1 MSLNFFLAFLLAS
14 SIVQSQELS
23 PKKIFL
29 LAGQSNMV
37 GEGGVNNNTWDM
49 KIPPESNPSPFILR
63 LNSNKTWFVAHEPLH
78 KDIDTTKVCGVG
90 PGMPFAHEVLAKDPN
105 FGVIGLVP
113 CAIGGTMITEWAKGT
128 IHYTDLVERANAS
141 LRSGGKIKALLWYQ
155 GESDT
160 QNQTDA
166 NLYKERLYKFFIDIR
181 NDLNSPNLP
190 IIQV

>member
-1 MSLNFFLAFLLAS
+1 
-14 SIVQSQELS
+14 
-23 PKKIFL
+23 
-29 LAGQSNMV
+29 
-37 GEGGVNNNTWDM
+37 
-49 KIPPESNPSPFILR
+49 
-63 LNSNKTWFVAHEPLH
+63 
-78 KDIDTTKVCGVG
+78 
-90 PGMPFAHEVLAKDPN
+90 MPFAHEVLAKDPN
-105 FGVIGLVP
+105 YGVIGLVP

>member
-14 SIVQSQELS
+14 STVQSQELS

-29 LAGQSNMV
+29 LAGQSNMA
-37 GEGGVNNNTWDM
+37 GRGGVNNNTWDM
-49 KIPPESNPSPFILR
+49 KIPPESNPSPFILQ
-63 LNSNKTWFVAHEPLH
+63 LSSNKTWVVAHEPLH

-128 IHYTDLVERANAS
+128 IHYKDLVERANAS
-141 LRSGGKIKALLWYQ
+141 LRSGGKINALLWYQ

-166 NLYKERLYKFFIDIR
+166 NLYKERLCKFFIDIR
-181 NDLNSPNLP
+181 NDLNSANLP
-190 IIQV
+190 IIQL